1 MKKLLP
7 LLLALLLALSACGPA
22 AGTTEDTAEAGTV
35 VVATTYPVYLFAS
48 AVTEGVEGYN
58 VELMIDQPVSCLHDY
73 TLSVN
78 DMRTLEAADVIVMN
92 GAGLEETMEDALSS
106 VGETPVIDCS
116 AGMDLLPSQEDP
128 QEPDPHIWMDPEL
141 ACGML
146 SNLAEGLTALDPDH
160 SAAFA
165 ANADGA
171 VETIRSAHES
181 LKTQLADLPCRELIT
196 FHDGFQ
202 YFARAFDL
210 TILRAIEEEAGSEAS
225 AKEVG
230 DILADIDSYG
240 LPAVFTELNG
250 STSTADLIAREAG
263 IQTAPLDL
271 LMSRTHTGAEG
282 IDEYVTRLTDNI
294 TTIQEAYS

>member
-7 LLLALLLALSACGPA
+7 LFLALMLALSACGPA
-22 AGTTEDTAEAGTV
+22 ANTTEDTAENGTV

-48 AVTEGVEGYN
+48 AITEGVEGYE

-78 DMRTLEAADVIVMN
+78 DMRTLESADVIVMN
-92 GAGLEETMEDALSS
+92 GAGLEETMEDVLST
-106 VGETPVIDCS
+106 VDGTPIIDCS
-116 AGMDLLPSQEDP
+116 EGIDLLPSPEDP

-146 SNLAEGLTALDPDH
+146 SNLAEELTALDSDR
-160 SAAFA
+160 ADAFA
-165 ANADGA
+165 ANADNA
-171 VETIRSAHES
+171 ANTVQSAYEN
-181 LKTQLADLPCRELIT
+181 LKAQLADLPFRELIT

-225 AKEVG
+225 AREVG
-230 DILADIDSYG
+230 DILTDIETYG
-240 LPAVFTELNG
+240 LPAVFTEING

-263 IQTAPLDL
+263 IGTAPLDL
-271 LMSRTHTGAEG
+271 IMSRTHTGNNG
-282 IDEYVTRLTDNI
+282 VDEYVARLTDNI

>member
-7 LLLALLLALSACGPA
+7 LFLALLLALAACGPA
-22 AGTTEDTAEAGTV
+22 ADTGEDTAKGGAV

-48 AVTEGVEGYN
+48 AVTEGVDGYD

-78 DMRTLEAADVIVMN
+78 DMRALEGADVIVMN

-106 VGETPVIDCS
+106 VGEKPVIDCS
-116 AGMDLLPSQEDP
+116 EEIDLLPSPEDP

-146 SNLAEGLTALDPDH
+146 SNLADGLGGLDPDH
-160 SAAFA
+160 AAAFA
-165 ANADGA
+165 SNADDA
-171 VETIRSAHES
+171 AEAIRSAHET
-181 LKTQLADLPCRELIT
+181 LKAQLADLPCRELIT

-230 DILADIDSYG
+230 DILSDISTYD
-240 LPAVFTELNG
+240 LPAVFTEING

-263 IQTAPLDL
+263 IGTAPLDL
-271 LMSRTHTGAEG
+271 LMSRSHAGNGG
-282 IDEYVTRLTDNI
+282 IDEYVGRLTNNI

>member
-7 LLLALLLALSACGPA
+7 FFLALMFALTACGPA
-22 AGTTEDTAEAGTV
+22 ATETEDTAEGGTT

-48 AVTEGVEGYN
+48 AVTEGVEGYT
-58 VELMIDQPVSCLHDY
+58 VELMVDQPVSCLHDY

-78 DMRTLEAADVIVMN
+78 DMRTLESADVIVMN

-106 VGETPVIDCS
+106 AGDTPVIDCS
-116 AGMDLLPSQEDP
+116 EGVDLLPSPEDP
-128 QEPDPHIWMDPEL
+128 QEPDPHIWMDPVL

-146 SNLAEGLTALDPDH
+146 SALVEGLTALDPDH
-160 SAAFA
+160 AAAFA
-165 ANADGA
+165 TNADGA
-171 VETIRSAHES
+171 AETIRSAHEA
-181 LKTQLADLPCRELIT
+181 LKAQLAGLPCRELIT

-225 AKEVG
+225 AKDVG
-230 DILADIDSYG
+230 DILADINTYG

-250 STSTADLIAREAG
+250 STATADLIAREAG
-263 IQTAPLDL
+263 IKTAPLDL
-271 LMSRTHTGAEG
+271 IMSRTHAGNG
-282 IDEYVTRLTDNI
+282 GVDDYVARLTDNI

>member
-7 LLLALLLALSACGPA
+7 LLLALLLTLSACGPA
-22 AGTTEDTAEAGTV
+22 AGTTEDTAETGTV

-48 AVTEGVEGYN
+48 AVTEGVEGYH

-128 QEPDPHIWMDPEL
+128 QEPDPHVWMDPEL

-160 SAAFA
+160 AAAFA

-181 LKTQLADLPCRELIT
+181 LKTQLAGLPCRELIT

-230 DILADIDSYG
+230 DILADIDSDG

-271 LMSRTHTGAEG
+271 LMSRTHTGNSG
-282 IDEYVTRLTDNI
+282 VDEYVARLTDDI

>member
-7 LLLALLLALSACGPA
+7 FFLALMFALTACGPA
-22 AGTTEDTAEAGTV
+22 ATETEDTAEGGTT

-48 AVTEGVEGYN
+48 AVTEGVEGYT
-58 VELMIDQPVSCLHDY
+58 VELMVDQPVSCLHDY

-78 DMRTLEAADVIVMN
+78 DMRTLESADVIVMN

-116 AGMDLLPSQEDP
+116 EGMDLLPSPEDP
-128 QEPDPHIWMDPEL
+128 QEPDPHIWMDPVL
-141 ACGML
+141 ACQMIDTIANDL
-146 SNLAEGLTALDPDH
+146 SAFDPDH
-160 SAAFA
+160 ADAFLR
-165 ANADGA
+165 NARE
-171 VETIRSAHES
+171 ETAQIASGYEE
-181 LKTQLADLPCRELIT
+181 LKTQLADLSCRELIT

-210 TILRAIEEEAGSEAS
+210 TILRAIEEESGSEAS
-225 AKEVG
+225 AREVG
-230 DILADIDSYG
+230 DILSDIERYQ
-240 LPAVFTELNG
+240 LPAVFTEVNG

-263 IQTAPLDL
+263 ISSAPLDL
-271 LMSRTHTGAEG
+271 LMSRTHAGTGG
-282 IDEYVTRLTDNI
+282 IDEYVARLTDDI